1 MIGFCFIIISMYRVA
16 TGDWLCNAAANQSSY
31 KLIVSKPRG
40 MIYDCKK
47 RPLVGLGEKDVFA
60 TIMPTIE
67 SINYVKKLLP
77 KEESDKILEKFS
89 LGYPFKAKMSRGLS
103 ETDDIKV
110 FEVPGRYS
118 KEQLLPH
125 LIGYVNDNGDGVSGI
140 EYCFNDILKNTGAE
154 ISVRYKVDALGRAL
168 KGEKTEIDNTLY
180 LQTKGVVLTIDRNI
194 QEFAQ
199 KAAKKFMKKGAV
211 IVTEIPTCKVRAC
224 VSMPDFSPLDLES
237 ALENEDSPFVNRAF
251 SSYNVGSVFKLVTA
265 AAALEAG
272 IAPSYSYDCC
282 GHLDVEGTTFHCF
295 NGGAHHLVDMK
306 SAITYSCNTY
316 FIKLSEMLKPRQIV
330 EMSNNLGF
338 NKEIELAP
346 ELVTAKGNLPS
357 VKQLK
362 DKRSLANFSFGQ
374 GSLMATPLQIS
385 GLINAI
391 ASNGFYSKPTIV
403 EGIVNENLD
412 YTQKFELSNQNKVMS
427 EKTAEFLMDSMRSSV
442 ENGTSIQ
449 GKPSSNGA
457 GAKTA
462 TAETG
467 IINND
472 HRVIQA
478 WYAGFYPAYQ
488 PKYSVVVL
496 TEDGV
501 GGGESCGPVFKSIAD
516 DLESFLDK

>member
-1 MIGFCFIIISMYRVA
+1 MIVSMYRVA
-16 TGDWLCNAAANQSSY
+16 TGDWLCNVAANQSSY
-31 KLIVSKPRG
+31 KLVVSRPRG
-40 MIYDCKK
+40 MIYDYKK
-47 RPLVGLGEKDVFA
+47 RPLVGLGEKDVVA

-89 LGYPFKAKMSRGLS
+89 LGYPFRAKMSRGLG

-125 LIGYVNDNGDGVSGI
+125 LIGYVDDDGNGVSGI
-140 EYCFNDILKNTGAE
+140 EYCFDDILKNTGAE
-154 ISVRYKVDALGRAL
+154 VSVRYRVDALGRAL

-180 LQTKGVVLTIDRNI
+180 LQTRGVVLTIDRNI
-194 QEFAQ
+194 QELTQ
-199 KAAKKFMKKGAV
+199 KVAKKFMKKGAV

-224 VSMPDFSPLDLES
+224 VSVPDFSPLNLEQ
-237 ALENEDSPFVNRAF
+237 ALQNEDSPFVNRAF
-251 SSYNVGSVFKLVTA
+251 ASYNVGSVFKLVTA

-272 IAPSYSYDCC
+272 IDPSYSYDCC
-282 GHLDVEGTTFHCF
+282 GHLDVEGTMFHCF

-306 SAITYSCNTY
+306 GAITYSCNTY

-330 EMSNNLGF
+330 QMANSLGF
-338 NKEIELAP
+338 DKEMELAR
-346 ELVTAKGNLPS
+346 ELTAEKGNIPS

-362 DKRSLANFSFGQ
+362 DKKNLANFSFGQ

-391 ASNGFYSKPTIV
+391 ASGGVYSQPTVV
-403 EGIVNENLD
+403 EGLVNENLD
-412 YTQKFELSNQNKVMS
+412 YTEKFGLSNQDRVMS

-442 ENGTSIQ
+442 ENGTSTQ
-449 GKPSSNGA
+449 GKPSNNGA

-472 HRVIQA
+472 HKVIQA
-478 WYAGFYPAYQ
+478 WYAGFYPACQ
-488 PKYSVVVL
+488 PRYSIVVL

-501 GGGESCGPVFKSIAD
+501 GGGESCGPVFKTIAD
-516 DLESFLDK
+516 DLESFIDK